1 MAGRRLDP
9 ARVAARDRALDEL
22 VNAATEPP
30 EPGDLGGRGRA
41 WRCLMCWRMRAAHGA
56 APWARTA
63 MHGVIDS
70 HVLWQLVSVI
80 TGMLWA
86 LP

>member
-63 MHGVIDS
+63 MCMV
-70 HVLWQLVSVI
+70 
-80 TGMLWA
+80 
-86 LP
+86 